1 MNAILNARVQR
12 LALLAGLTGL
22 MSFAAQADVLFGRL
36 VPGVGVQ
43 ANGASWAVDVSTDG
57 ATVAFSSDA
66 NNWVSGDTYIGNRAV
81 AVDLD
86 TGVTEIVSKT
96 SGGVTIRGERPV
108 ASGDGRYIAF
118 LTHNSVLG
126 SNWQV
131 GRKDRQ
137 TGVLTLVSSNVIGMA
152 ADPGTDDDT
161 VSISADGR
169 YVVFMS
175 SAVNLGAA
183 GQNEIFVK
191 DMQSGELKIASRKND
206 GSASA
211 GNCTLHHHALSGNGR
226 YVVFACGP
234 EMISGAGYGQLYVRD
249 LQSNVTEL
257 LSRVGANGASSTA
270 SVNRR
275 AISPSGRFISFQ
287 SAGYGGLGY
296 ANGSSIDGNSGLYLR
311 DRQAQTTT
319 AIPRPP
325 LMPSTEYDRCDVS
338 AVSDA
343 GSVLMA
349 CNRAWTGV
357 SAYAQTFLF
366 VPGAGAPELASSNAG
381 GQPSNNA
388 AGTTLAVNASGL
400 SMAFEASASDL
411 VTADTNNAS
420 DIFLLVEESVLV
432 GSLFSDGFESGLLR
446 SAKRPRLQSTVLQSA
461 E

>member
-1 MNAILNARVQR
+1 MNAILNARAQC

-22 MSFAAQADVLFGRL
+22 MPFGVQADVLFGRL
-36 VPGVGVQ
+36 VPGASVQ
-43 ANGASWAVDVSTDG
+43 ANGASWAVDVSADG
-57 ATVAFSSDA
+57 ATVVFSSDA

-86 TGVTEIVSKT
+86 TGVIEIVST
-96 SGGVTIRGERPV
+96 TAGGVALRGEHPV

-118 LTHNSVLG
+118 LSHNSVLG

-137 TGVLTLVSSNVIGMA
+137 TGVLALVSSTLIGMV

-169 YVVFMS
+169 YVAFMS

-191 DMQSGELKIASRKND
+191 DMLSGELKIASRKND
-206 GSASA
+206 GSVSA

-234 EMISGAGYGQLYVRD
+234 EMIAGAGYGQLYVRD
-249 LQSNVTEL
+249 MQNNTIEL
-257 LSRVGANGASSTA
+257 ASRIGANGAGSTA

-275 AISPSGRFISFQ
+275 AVSPNGRFVSFQ
-287 SAGYGGLGY
+287 NAGYGGLGY

-311 DRQAQTTT
+311 DRQTQTTT
-319 AIPRPP
+319 AIARPP

-357 SAYAQTFLF
+357 SAYAQAFLF
-366 VPGAGAPELASSNAG
+366 VPGAGAPELVSSTSG
-381 GQPSNNA
+381 GQPSNKA

-411 VTADTNNAS
+411 VTGDTNNAS
-420 DIFLLVEESVLV
+420 DIFLLVDESVLV
-432 GSLFSDGFESGLLR
+432 GSLFSDGFETGLPR
-446 SAKRPRLQSTVLQSA
+446 PAGRPRLQSAVLQPA
-461 E
+461 K